1 VLTAASVAVSNYSL
15 FLLASDIS
23 TRRLASLLA
32 LFLAAGT
39 LASMLTAEDPEWWQ
53 SNFSALG
60 MGSAFSSRAF
70 NLTVIIAGLVVTTLA
85 DYITTD
91 LRARR
96 WPKGQVTHGV
106 GVVRTILIVV
116 GIAFI
121 GVGAVP
127 VNDSQLV
134 HNIFSILLIA
144 GFTALIAVTPALLRE
159 LPWAFTAA
167 STVFLGAIVVIVLLW
182 VPFGYY
188 NLTAVELLG
197 VTIVFAWLVLFS
209 RNVAAGRDAARTS
222 SSPRPESNP
231 PAHPVAGRGTQTAA
245 PDGSR
250 SGSVAHRERLPITGI
265 ALAVATAIILAA
277 ARSRRRSAS

>member
-1 VLTAASVAVSNYSL
+1 LPASVLTAASVAVSNYSL

-106 GVVRTILIVV
+106 GVVRTILMVV

-167 STVFLGAIVVIVLLW
+167 STVFLGRL
-182 VPFGYY
+182 
-188 NLTAVELLG
+188 
-197 VTIVFAWLVLFS
+197 
-209 RNVAAGRDAARTS
+209 S
-222 SSPRPESNP
+222 SSCCSGCRSATTTSRPSSFSGSPLSSPGSYCSHATWPLAATPRAPVRVLVQNRTHRLIQL
-231 PAHPVAGRGTQTAA
+231 PAVGRKRRRPTAA
-245 PDGSR
+245 DQDR
-250 SGSVAHRERLPITGI
+250 SPIVKGC
-265 ALAVATAIILAA
+265 
-277 ARSRRRSAS
+277 R